1 MTGRELIVWILE
13 HKCEDAK
20 IEVQY
25 RDGGGD
31 YNGTDEMISISRSC
45 WPLGALPSSVTKN
58 RSSYNMGR
66 VGISTMATLTMR
78 KISEAL

>member
-31 YNGTDEMISISRSC
+31 YNGTDETIYLINETAYDKDG
-45 WPLGALPSSVTKN
+45 W
-58 RSSYNMGR
+58 SYRR
-66 VGISTMATLTMR
+66 VVL
-78 KISEAL
+78 